1 MIHWL
6 QREDGEG
13 EFSSKVF
20 CNEDGEE
27 LSVYA
32 NSEVADFVECAEKCV
47 ETFNNLSE
55 AVVNEICKKII
66 ECAKE
71 GGLDEE
77 FELPALDSPLDI
89 LNYCWFQA

>member
-32 NSEVADFVECAEKCV
+32 NSEVSD
-47 ETFNNLSE
+47 
-55 AVVNEICKKII
+55 
-66 ECAKE
+66 
-71 GGLDEE
+71 
-77 FELPALDSPLDI
+77 
-89 LNYCWFQA
+89 